1 MTMGGEGSMM
11 AANASLKANR
21 ALKNKRKKE
30 GFSLVSSTNERW
42 VDPKQPTFEQLMEI
56 RTRIRKE
63 EKARRRKTIIITV
76 VVLFMVLATILYT
89 FGAINLEG

>member
-1 MTMGGEGSMM
+1 MGGEGSMM

-21 ALKNKRKKE
+21 ALKNKRKRE
-30 GFSLVSSTNERW
+30 GFSLVSSTNENW

-63 EKARRRKTIIITV
+63 EKARRVKTIILTLIMI
-76 VVLFMVLATILYT
+76 VLFCLGILY
-89 FGAINLEG
+89 ISNL